1 MIRGRIIAHFQAVP
15 FWGPVSD
22 VLHRTSEK
30 HPECSK
36 FCSVSRNS
44 WSKYYNTH
52 IYIYIYMSP
61 LRFSPQ
67 KQSNEYISLSI
78 YIYMY
83 IHISYIHENIMK
95 TKYCKLIEQEIHWNT
110 SVPWA
115 PLLRTRIRHH
125 HNEVNQKPRHH
136 VADLSDQIAGITR
149 RELVQWMGANSCDHR
164 WSTRWST

>member
-1 MIRGRIIAHFQAVP
+1 MIRGLIIAHFQAVP
-15 FWGPVSD
+15 FRGPVSD

-36 FCSVSRNS
+36 FCSFSRNS

-52 IYIYIYMSP
+52 VCVYIYIDVATSV
-61 LRFSPQ
+61 FAA
-67 KQSNEYISLSI
+67 KAIKWI
-78 YIYMY
+78 YIY

-115 PLLRTRIRHH
+115 PWYAETRIRHH

-136 VADLSDQIAGITR
+136 VADLSDHFSQEFHAPWI
-149 RELVQWMGANSCDHR
+149 GAMNGCQLM
-164 WSTRWST
+164 WSSMIY